1 MTTVGE
7 PHFTSSF
14 HYTKQS
20 SNTYHF
26 STLRLSQSSHA
37 GFLKKLPYKVVV
49 DIVHFGCYCWL
60 CYCGT
65 RFLAPNRLLLSHQTN
80 CLDWAAFAFLAS
92 TITVTKHKS
101 AQRVYLILRL

>member
-1 MTTVGE
+1 MEWMTTVGE

-65 RFLAPNRLLLSHQTN
+65 RSVGHSLVHS
-80 CLDWAAFAFLAS
+80 
-92 TITVTKHKS
+92 
-101 AQRVYLILRL
+101 LIAYPL